1 MQTPSVAPPSSTM
14 ERHTPSAARGWSWI
28 PSLYFT
34 QGLPNV
40 AVATLSVVMYK
51 NLGVSNTEIALYTS
65 WLYLPWV
72 IKPLWS
78 PLVELL
84 GRKRRWIVTTQF
96 ILGAALACVALAV
109 PAPAFFQATLAIFW
123 LVAFSSATHDIAA
136 DGFYLLALPEHQ
148 RAAFVGVRSTCF
160 RLAMIAG
167 QGGIVTLVGR
177 WIAGGMSPAE
187 AWRWMFAALAGVFA
201 LVAAYHFV
209 VLPRPPGDEV
219 SRHARSLLGDALAV
233 FVAFFKK
240 PGIGIAIAFMLF
252 YRFAEAQLAK
262 LVPPFLLDPRAVG
275 GLGLTTDQV
284 GQLYGIA
291 GTVSLLGGGLLGGW
305 AISRL
310 GLRALLWPMAG
321 AINLPNVV
329 YVFLAVAQP
338 TSPAIIGTA
347 IALEQFGYG
356 LGFTAYLL
364 YLMLIAEGAHKTAHY
379 AICTGFMA
387 LGMMLP
393 GMLSGWLQEELGYVS
408 FFGWVCL
415 ATIPSFVVTGLI
427 RVDPAYGRR
436 RD

>member
-1 MQTPSVAPPSSTM
+1 M

-51 NLGVSNTEIALYTS
+51 NLGVSNTDIALYTS

-72 IKPLWS
+72 LKPLWS

-84 GRKRRWIVTTQF
+84 GRKRRWIVATQF
-96 ILGAALACVALAV
+96 LVGAALACVALAI
-109 PAPAFFQATLAIFW
+109 PAPAFFQATLAVFW
-123 LVAFSSATHDIAA
+123 LLAFSSATHDIAA

-160 RLAMIAG
+160 RLAMITG

-177 WIAGGMSPAE
+177 WMAEGAGPAE
-187 AWRWMFAALAGVFA
+187 AWRWMFGALAALFA
-201 LVAAYHFV
+201 LLALYHLL
-209 VLPRPPGDEV
+209 VLPRPGADGTTP
-219 SRHARSLLGDALAV
+219 RARGLMRDSLAV
-233 FVAFFKK
+233 FAAFLRK
-240 PGIGIAIAFMLF
+240 PGIGVAITFMLL

-262 LVPPFLLDPRAVG
+262 IVPPFLLDPRSAG

-284 GQLYGIA
+284 GVLYGTTGTIA
-291 GTVSLLGGGLLGGW
+291 LLAGGLLGGW
-305 AISRL
+305 TISRL
-310 GLRALLWPMAG
+310 GLRKLLWPMAC
-321 AINLPNVV
+321 AINLPNLV
-329 YVFLAVAQP
+329 YVYLAAAQP
-338 TSPAIIGTA
+338 TSPGLIGTA

-364 YLMLIAEGAHKTAHY
+364 YLMLVSDGEHKTAHY

-387 LGMMLP
+387 LGLMLP
-393 GMLSGWLQEELGYVS
+393 GMVSGWLQERLGYVPY
-408 FFGWVCL
+408 FGWVCL
-415 ATIPSFVVTGLI
+415 ATVPSFVVTGLI

-436 RD
+436 HEA